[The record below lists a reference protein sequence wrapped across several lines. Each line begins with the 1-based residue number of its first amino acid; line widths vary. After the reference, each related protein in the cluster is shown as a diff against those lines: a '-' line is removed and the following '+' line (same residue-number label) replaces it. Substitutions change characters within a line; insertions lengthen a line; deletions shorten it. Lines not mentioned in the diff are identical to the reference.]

1 MAAIRSV
8 GGFDSLGDY
17 RVTAKGVNVNGLEIF
32 LKFLNLLIIPAF
44 FYIVRL
50 EKRLSKIETILD
62 LCLQNKVSLS
72 EK

>member
-1 MAAIRSV
+1 MAAVRSV
-8 GGFDSLGDY
+8 GGFDPLGDY
-17 RVTAKGVNVNGLEIF
+17 GVTAKGVNVNGLDIF
-32 LKFLNLLIIPAF
+32 LKYLNLLIIPGF

-62 LCLQNKVSLS
+62 LCLENKVSLS

>member
-1 MAAIRSV
+1 V
-8 GGFDSLGDY
+8 NGFD
-17 RVTAKGVNVNGLEIF
+17 IF
-32 LKFLNLLIIPAF
+32 LKLLNLLMLPAF
-44 FYIVRL
+44 YYIVKL